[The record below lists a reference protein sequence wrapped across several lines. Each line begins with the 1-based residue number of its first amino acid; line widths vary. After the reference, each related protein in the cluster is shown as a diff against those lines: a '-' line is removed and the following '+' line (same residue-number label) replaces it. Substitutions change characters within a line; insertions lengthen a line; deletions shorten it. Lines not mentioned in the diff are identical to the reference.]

1 MSSPAQPKRPKAPP
15 ADFAAREAAIPQ
27 QTCSLGAAADYRLEG
42 QVGFLIRRAHQR
54 ATAIF
59 NRQFATA
66 GLSAV
71 QFAALVK
78 VRDEGRVSQN
88 QLGRLVHLDPVTIMG
103 VINRLADR
111 DLIRRMP
118 DASDKRRTL
127 LSITSIGLKL
137 LEDMQTAGHQVSADT
152 LEPLDEQEKAEF
164 LRLLS
169 KLQ

>member
-1 MSSPAQPKRPKAPP
+1 MSSTAEVKRRKSSDATDYQTARVLAP
-15 ADFAAREAAIPQ
+15 
-27 QTCSLGAAADYRLEG
+27 LDYRLEQ

-59 NRQFATA
+59 NRQFSAT

-88 QLGRLVHLDPVTIMG
+88 QLGRLVNLDPVTIMG

-118 DASDKRRTL
+118 DPTDKRRTL

-137 LEDMQTAGHQVSADT
+137 LEDSQAHGLQVSAET
-152 LEPLDEQEKAEF
+152 LEPLDEAERAEF

>member
-1 MSSPAQPKRPKAPP
+1 MPQSAQSKRRKPLDGDVVTSDVASASAAPNP
-15 ADFAAREAAIPQ
+15 
-27 QTCSLGAAADYRLEG
+27 TTGSDYRLEE

-59 NRQFATA
+59 NRQFASS
-66 GLSAV
+66 GLSGV

-88 QLGRLVHLDPVTIMG
+88 HLGRLVNLDPVTIMG

-111 DLIRRMP
+111 DLIQRMP
-118 DASDKRRTL
+118 DVSDKRRTL
-127 LSITSIGLKL
+127 LSITSAGLKL
-137 LEDMQTAGHQVSADT
+137 LEHMQAAGHQVSADT
-152 LEPLDEQEKAEF
+152 LEPLNEQERAQF
-164 LRLLS
+164 LRLLG

>member
-1 MSSPAQPKRPKAPP
+1 MSRSAEPKRRKEPVADIEPGGPSAPSPSAP
-15 ADFAAREAAIPQ
+15 AH
-27 QTCSLGAAADYRLEG
+27 YRLED

-59 NRQFATA
+59 NRQFALA
-66 GLSAV
+66 GLSSV

-103 VINRLADR
+103 VISRLADR
-111 DLIRRMP
+111 DLIQRMP

-127 LSITSIGLKL
+127 LSITPIGQKL
-137 LEDMQTAGHQVSADT
+137 LEDMQSAGHQVSADT
-152 LEPLDEQEKAEF
+152 LQPLDEQEKAQF
-164 LRLLS
+164 LQLLG

>member
-1 MSSPAQPKRPKAPP
+1 MSRP
-15 ADFAAREAAIPQ
+15 ADSRGRKLRAPDVAASPVPTA
-27 QTCSLGAAADYRLEG
+27 SADYRLEE
-42 QVGFLIRRAHQR
+42 QVGFLMRRAHQR

-59 NRQFATA
+59 NRQFAA
-66 GLSAV
+66 SGLSPV

-111 DLIRRMP
+111 DLIHRTP
-118 DASDKRRTL
+118 DPSDKRRTL
-127 LSITSIGLKL
+127 LSITSTGLKL
-137 LEDMQTAGHQVSADT
+137 LEDMQAAGRQVSADT
-152 LEPLDEQEKAEF
+152 LQPLDEQEKAQF
-164 LRLLS
+164 LKLLG

>member
-1 MSSPAQPKRPKAPP
+1 MSQSAEPKRPSDDDSKVA
-15 ADFAAREAAIPQ
+15 
-27 QTCSLGAAADYRLEG
+27 SADYRLEE

-59 NRQFATA
+59 NRQFAAA
-66 GLSAV
+66 GLSSV

-137 LEDMQTAGHQVSADT
+137 LEDMQSAGHQVSADT
-152 LEPLDEQEKAEF
+152 LEPLDEQERAQF
-164 LRLLS
+164 LQLLG

>member
-1 MSSPAQPKRPKAPP
+1 MSQSAEPKKPNDPLA
-15 ADFAAREAAIPQ
+15 
-27 QTCSLGAAADYRLEG
+27 TDYRLEE

-59 NRQFATA
+59 NRQFATS
-66 GLSAV
+66 GLSGV

-78 VRDEGRVSQN
+78 VRDERRVSQN

-111 DLIRRMP
+111 ELIQRMP

-137 LEDMQTAGHQVSADT
+137 LEDMEAAGHQVSADT
-152 LEPLDEQEKAEF
+152 LEPLDQQERAEF

>member
-1 MSSPAQPKRPKAPP
+1 MSQSAKPKRPSDRA
-15 ADFAAREAAIPQ
+15 ADVA
-27 QTCSLGAAADYRLEG
+27 SADYRLEG

-54 ATAIF
+54 ATSIF
-59 NRQFATA
+59 NRQFAAA
-66 GLSAV
+66 GLSSV

-78 VRDEGRVSQN
+78 VRDQGRVSQN

-111 DLIRRMP
+111 DLIQRMP

-137 LEDMQTAGHQVSADT
+137 LEDMQAAGHQVSADT
-152 LEPLDEQEKAEF
+152 LEPLDEAEKAEF
-164 LRLLS
+164 LRLLT

>member
-1 MSSPAQPKRPKAPP
+1 MSRSEERKRRKDPV
-15 ADFAAREAAIPQ
+15 ADI
-27 QTCSLGAAADYRLEG
+27 AAADPIPSVDYRLEA

-59 NRQFATA
+59 NRQFSPS

-88 QLGRLVHLDPVTIMG
+88 HLGRLVHLDPVTIMG

-111 DLIRRMP
+111 DLIQRTP
-118 DASDKRRTL
+118 DTSDKRRTL

-137 LEDMQTAGHQVSADT
+137 LEDMQAAGHQVSADT
-152 LEPLDEQEKAEF
+152 LEPLDEPEKAEF
-164 LRLLS
+164 LRLLG

>member
-1 MSSPAQPKRPKAPP
+1 MSGPVDSTGRKRREP
-15 ADFAAREAAIPQ
+15 DVAASDVSTA
-27 QTCSLGAAADYRLEG
+27 SGDYRLEE
-42 QVGFLIRRAHQR
+42 QVGFLMRRAHQR

-59 NRQFATA
+59 NRRFAA
-66 GLSAV
+66 SGLSPV

-111 DLIRRMP
+111 DLICRTP
-118 DASDKRRTL
+118 DPCDKRRTS
-127 LSITSIGLKL
+127 LSITAVGLNL
-137 LEDMQTAGHQVSADT
+137 LEGLQAAGRQVSADT
-152 LEPLDEQEKAEF
+152 LEPLDEQEQVQF
-164 LRLLS
+164 LHLLS

>member
-1 MSSPAQPKRPKAPP
+1 MAPICPAS
-15 ADFAAREAAIPQ
+15 I
-27 QTCSLGAAADYRLEG
+27 DYRLEA

-59 NRQFATA
+59 NRQFASS

-88 QLGRLVHLDPVTIMG
+88 QLGRLVNLDPVTIMG
-103 VINRLADR
+103 VISRLGDR
-111 DLIRRMP
+111 DLIRRTP
-118 DASDKRRTL
+118 DPSDKRRTL
-127 LSITSIGLKL
+127 LSITAIGLKL
-137 LEDMQTAGHQVSADT
+137 VEDMQAVGHQVSADT
-152 LEPLDEQEKAEF
+152 LAPLDEQEKAQF
-164 LRLLS
+164 LRLLG

>member
-1 MSSPAQPKRPKAPP
+1 MAQSAETKRPNDGAEGV
-15 ADFAAREAAIPQ
+15 A
-27 QTCSLGAAADYRLEG
+27 SLDYRLEA

-59 NRQFATA
+59 NRQFAAA

-78 VRDEGRVSQN
+78 VRDEGPVSQN
-88 QLGRLVHLDPVTIMG
+88 HLGRLVHLDPVTIMG

-111 DLIRRMP
+111 DLIRRTP

-127 LSITSIGLKL
+127 LSVTSAGLSL

-152 LEPLDEQEKAEF
+152 LAPLDEQEKAQF
-164 LRLLS
+164 LQLLG

>member
-1 MSSPAQPKRPKAPP
+1 MSKPAEPKRRKTTS
-15 ADFAAREAAIPQ
+15 ADVATSDAVVSP
-27 QTCSLGAAADYRLEG
+27 DYRLED

-59 NRQFATA
+59 NRQFAAA

-88 QLGRLVHLDPVTIMG
+88 HLGRLVHLDPVTIMG

-111 DLIRRMP
+111 DLIQRSP
-118 DASDKRRTL
+118 DTSDKRRTL

-137 LEDMQTAGHQVSADT
+137 LEDMEAAGHQVSADT
-152 LEPLDEQEKAEF
+152 LEPLDEPEKAQF
-164 LRLLS
+164 LRLLG

>member
-1 MSSPAQPKRPKAPP
+1 MARPANSKPRNDGDADVAALEPCASEPSASP
-15 ADFAAREAAIPQ
+15 
-27 QTCSLGAAADYRLEG
+27 DYRLEA

-59 NRQFATA
+59 NRQFAPS
-66 GLSAV
+66 GLSSV

-111 DLIRRMP
+111 DLIQRTA
-118 DASDKRRTL
+118 DAADKRRTL
-127 LSITSIGLKL
+127 LSITATGLKL
-137 LEDMQTAGHQVSADT
+137 LEDMQPAGHQVSADT
-152 LEPLDEQEKAEF
+152 LEPLDEAERAQF
-164 LRLLS
+164 LQLLG

>member
-1 MSSPAQPKRPKAPP
+1 MSQSAEPKRPHDDDPDGP
-15 ADFAAREAAIPQ
+15 
-27 QTCSLGAAADYRLEG
+27 SADYRLEE

-59 NRQFATA
+59 NRQFAAA
-66 GLSAV
+66 GLSSV

-78 VRDEGRVSQN
+78 VRDEGRSSQN
-88 QLGRLVHLDPVTIMG
+88 QLGRLVYLDPVTIMG

-111 DLIRRMP
+111 DLIQRMP

-127 LSITSIGLKL
+127 LSITPVGLEL
-137 LEDMQTAGHQVSADT
+137 LEDMQAAGHQVSADT